1 MILRL
6 DNSANL
12 YPMLTSKKNQNIFR
26 LCVDLKENIDPVT
39 LEQAVNLVLPRFKCL
54 SMKLMRGFFWYYLSD
69 NDKPYPLR
77 EENGILFDAIDMN
90 NLNGYNMRIS
100 YYGRRISIEFYHVI
114 CDGAGGFELLKSL
127 IHAYLYLK
135 GHTLPHTNILAFDT
149 QPQDT
154 ESEDSFNKN
163 YIKLPLKECKISDL
177 KGSKAFIIEGDYFK
191 RGKTTTLLK
200 TDSYALLNLAR
211 ARGATVTE
219 YLTAIF
225 AKAIKN
231 AYGDVNAPCNFMLP
245 INLRKIFG
253 SNTLRNFS
261 LFSRVSLNASADIN
275 ENIRITHDCLVRDTD
290 KERLSKKI
298 STTVR
303 GEKFPLLRFV
313 PLFIK
318 KAVFMISN
326 IFVGK
331 AKRTATISNLG
342 VIKLDEA
349 YSEHID
355 CFYFALNSNKPTPI
369 NLAVCSYGSTAS
381 ICFTNGITDNTVI
394 AEFAK
399 LLISEGL
406 EIIADGNYWS
416 VVEND

>member
-12 YPMLTSKKNQNIFR
+12 YPMLTSKKSQNIFR
-26 LCVDLKENIDPVT
+26 LCVDLKEDIDPVT

-69 NDKPYPLR
+69 NDKSYPLR

-135 GHTLPHTNILAFDT
+135 GHTLPRTNILAFDT

-261 LFSRVSLNASADIN
+261 LFSRVSLDASADIN

-369 NLAVCSYGSTAS
+369 NLAVCSYGDTAS
-381 ICFTNGITDNTVI
+381 ICFTNGISDNTVI

-416 VVEND
+416 EVESD

>member
-12 YPMLTSKKNQNIFR
+12 YPMLTSKKSQNIFR
-26 LCVDLKENIDPVT
+26 LCVDLKEDIDPVT

-135 GHTLPHTNILAFDT
+135 GHTLPRTNILAFDT

-261 LFSRVSLNASADIN
+261 LFSRVSLDASADIN

-349 YSEHID
+349 YSEHIE

-416 VVEND
+416 EVESD

>member
-26 LCVDLKENIDPVT
+26 LCVDLKENIDHVT

>member
-12 YPMLTSKKNQNIFR
+12 YPMLTSKKSQNIFR
-26 LCVDLKENIDPVT
+26 LCVDLKEDIDPVT
-39 LEQAVNLVLPRFKCL
+39 LEQALNLVLPRFKCL
-54 SMKLMRGFFWYYLSD
+54 SMKLMRGFFWYYLAD

-114 CDGAGGFELLKSL
+114 CDGAGGFELLKSI

-135 GHTLPHTNILAFDT
+135 GHNLPRTNILAFDT
-149 QPQDT
+149 LPQDT

-191 RGKTTTLLK
+191 RGKSTILLK

-225 AKAIKN
+225 ARAIKN
-231 AYGDVNAPCNFMLP
+231 AYGDVDSPCNFMLP

-253 SNTLRNFS
+253 SNSLRNFS
-261 LFSRVSLNASADIN
+261 LFSRVSLDASADIN

-318 KAVFMISN
+318 KSVFMISN

-331 AKRTATISNLG
+331 SKRTATISNLG

-355 CFYFALNSNKPTPI
+355 SFYFSLNSNKPTPI
-369 NLAVCSYGSTAS
+369 NLAVCTYGNTAS
-381 ICFTNGITDNTVI
+381 ICFTNGITDNSVI

-406 EIIADGNYWS
+406 EIVADGNYWS
-416 VVEND
+416 EVASD

>member
-26 LCVDLKENIDPVT
+26 LCCDLKEEIDPVT
-39 LEQAVNLVLPRFKCL
+39 LEQAINLVLPRFKCL
-54 SMKLMRGFFWYYLSD
+54 SMKLMRGFFWYYLAD

-90 NLNGYNMRIS
+90 NLDGYNMRIS

-127 IHAYLYLK
+127 LHAYLYLK
-135 GHTLPHTNILAFDT
+135 GHKLPSTNILAFDT
-149 QPQDT
+149 LPDPN

-191 RGKTTTLLK
+191 RGKTTIILK

-211 ARGATVTE
+211 ARNATVTE

-225 AKAIKN
+225 VRAIKN
-231 AYGDVNAPCNFMLP
+231 TYGNVNSPCNIMLP

-253 SNTLRNFS
+253 SNTIRNFS
-261 LFSRVSLNASADIN
+261 LFSRVSLDASADID
-275 ENIRITHDCLVRDTD
+275 ENILITHDCLVRDTD

-303 GEKFPLLRFV
+303 GEKFPPLRYI

-318 KAVFMISN
+318 KTVFMISN

-331 AKRTATISNLG
+331 SKRTATLSNLG
-342 VIKLDEA
+342 VIKLDKEF
-349 YSEHID
+349 SEYID

-369 NLAVCSYGSTAS
+369 NIAVCTYENTAS
-381 ICFTNGITDNTVI
+381 ICFTNAIADNNVI

-399 LLISEGL
+399 LLIAEGL

-416 VVEND
+416 EVASD

>member
-12 YPMLTSKKNQNIFR
+12 YPMLTSKKSQNIFR
-26 LCVDLKENIDPVT
+26 LCVDLKEDIDPVT

-135 GHTLPHTNILAFDT
+135 GHTLPRTNILAFDT

-200 TDSYALLNLAR
+200 TDSHALLNLAR

-261 LFSRVSLNASADIN
+261 LFSRVSLDASADIN

-369 NLAVCSYGSTAS
+369 NLAVCSYGDTAS

-416 VVEND
+416 EVESD

>member
-12 YPMLTSKKNQNIFR
+12 YPMLTSKKSQNIFR
-26 LCVDLKENIDPVT
+26 LCVDLKEDIDPVT

-114 CDGAGGFELLKSL
+114 CDGTGGFELLKSL

-135 GHTLPHTNILAFDT
+135 GHTLPRTNILAFDT

-261 LFSRVSLNASADIN
+261 LFSRVSLDASADIN

-369 NLAVCSYGSTAS
+369 NLAVCSYGDTAS
-381 ICFTNGITDNTVI
+381 ICFTNGISDNTVI

-416 VVEND
+416 EVESD

>member
-12 YPMLTSKKNQNIFR
+12 YPMLTSKKSQNIFR
-26 LCVDLKENIDPVT
+26 LCVDLKEDIDPVT

-135 GHTLPHTNILAFDT
+135 GHTLPCTNILAFDT

-261 LFSRVSLNASADIN
+261 LFSRVSLDASADIN

-369 NLAVCSYGSTAS
+369 NLAVCSYGDTAS
-381 ICFTNGITDNTVI
+381 ICFTNGISDNTVI

-416 VVEND
+416 EVESD